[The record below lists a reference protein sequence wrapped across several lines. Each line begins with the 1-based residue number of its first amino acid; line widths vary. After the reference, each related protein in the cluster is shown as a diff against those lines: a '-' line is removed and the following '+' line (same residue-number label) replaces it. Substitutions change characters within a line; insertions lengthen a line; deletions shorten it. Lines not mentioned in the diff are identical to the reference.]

1 MEEER
6 RWRMYWYKHILPFAA
21 MVAAESGNVVVNI
34 LFKASTSKDMMSHYV
49 FITYGYAITALVLFP
64 LPFIFY
70 SGRVVSPLK
79 FHIGSRICLIGL
91 TGFLGQICAYKGI
104 EYSSPTLAS
113 AVRNISPA
121 LIFILAVLFR
131 LEKVALRS
139 IISQAKI
146 MGTIVSVCGALVVAL
161 CKGPE
166 VFSSSSV
173 LHQWFLGSSESNWR
187 DGGLLLVVAYL
198 LFSISCILQV
208 RILVIYKQELSI
220 ACFYNL
226 FAAVIAV
233 PVSLMAEPNMTSW
246 RLKPTLVIVT
256 VLYSGVF
263 SALSSLVHVWG
274 IRLKGPVY
282 VVIFQPLS
290 IAIAA
295 FMSAIFLGDPLHLG
309 SVIGA
314 VILSMGFYAV
324 IWAKAKEERIDED
337 SGLGSV
343 GHLPNDMGPVL
354 EEEERTRDTRKSQPW
369 NNAKNEI
376 GIVRGLIEERQSMR
390 HEMNITENIQD
401 DRSNTVKE
409 AQENIKRK
417 SINGHIEEKDVW
429 KLRRCLVG
437 TMAKFEIGLLELGF
451 EDKSEVGLKDKIS
464 ECDSLE
470 KFSDRR
476 AIGASPEKLKS
487 LCQSVQE
494 GTLN

>member
-34 LFKASTSKDMMSHYV
+34 LFKASTSKAMMSHYV
-49 FITYGYAITALVLFP
+49 FITYAYAITALVLFP

-70 SGRVVSPLK
+70 SGRVVSTLK

-121 LIFILAVLFR
+121 LTFILAVLFR
-131 LEKVALRS
+131 MEKVALRS

-166 VFSSSSV
+166 VFSSSSSV
-173 LHQWFLGSSESNWR
+173 LHQRFLGSSESNWR

-198 LFSISCILQV
+198 LFSISCILQAEV
-208 RILVIYKQELSI
+208 VQIYKQELSI

-233 PVSLMAEPNMTSW
+233 PVSLMAEPDMTSW

-274 IRLKGPVY
+274 IHLKGPVY

-324 IWAKAKEERIDED
+324 IWAKAKDERIDED
-337 SGLGSV
+337 SGLSSV
-343 GHLPNDMGPVL
+343 GHLPNDMVPL
-354 EEEERTRDTRKSQPW
+354 
-369 NNAKNEI
+369 
-376 GIVRGLIEERQSMR
+376 L
-390 HEMNITENIQD
+390 QD
-401 DRSNTVKE
+401 PKPYV
-409 AQENIKRK
+409 
-417 SINGHIEEKDVW
+417 
-429 KLRRCLVG
+429 
-437 TMAKFEIGLLELGF
+437 
-451 EDKSEVGLKDKIS
+451 
-464 ECDSLE
+464 
-470 KFSDRR
+470 
-476 AIGASPEKLKS
+476 
-487 LCQSVQE
+487 
-494 GTLN
+494 